1 MKFLTDFNLVLAG
14 VAVAFVLGVLFST
27 KIKDWFK
34 GIPSDV
40 RAGLNQ
46 VETAVRAKLTVAH
59 AAAVTPAIAAV
70 AAPPAAP
77 VITGIAITEAAPAAP
92 AVAALV
98 AAPVAGNA

>member
-77 VITGIAITEAAPAAP
+77 VITGIAITEAAPV
-92 AVAALV
+92 AVQAK
-98 AAPVAGNA
+98 PVV

>member
-46 VETAVRAKLTVAH
+46 VETAVRERLTAVH

-77 VITGIAITEAAPAAP
+77 VITGIAITEAAPV
-92 AVAALV
+92 AVQAK
-98 AAPVAGNA
+98 PVV